1 MIKIGC
7 ADFPI
12 PPSKYFKEWRLVE
25 IQQTLSRFPGEG
37 TVQRWLAE
45 APAGFEFVVVASPLI
60 TTEPGSPNLKYQ
72 ELPRARGAG
81 AFGGFRL
88 NDVTR
93 GALSRTHDL
102 AADLKAQLVLFQTPP
117 EFNSSRAHLEQMR
130 KFFDAVDRGEF
141 TYVWEPLGNWAPKT
155 VLKISESL
163 DLIPCINPLEFE
175 PLPEGLTAYFHL
187 NGPAGF
193 RSRYEQESLE
203 ELVGICS
210 GYDEVYCVFTNIDM
224 HNDTMRLRRIL
235 ERDQR

>member
-12 PPSKYFKEWRLVE
+12 PPSKYFQEWRLVE

-60 TTEPGSPNLKYQ
+60 TYEPDSPSFKYQ
-72 ELPRARGAG
+72 DLPRRRGKG

-88 NDVTR
+88 NDITR
-93 GALSRTHDL
+93 AAMARTTDL
-102 AADLKAQLVLFQTPP
+102 ATDLGAQLVLFQTPA

-130 KFFDAVDRGEF
+130 KFFETVERGEF
-141 TYVWEPLGNWAPKT
+141 TFVWEALGSWAAKT
-155 VLKISESL
+155 VLKVSESL
-163 DLIPCINPLEFE
+163 DLIPCVNPLDFE
-175 PLPEGLTAYFHL
+175 PLPEGLTAFFHL

-193 RSRYEQESLE
+193 RSRYEEESLG
-203 ELVGICS
+203 ELVKICRR
-210 GYDEVYCVFTNIDM
+210 YDEVYCVVTNIDM
-224 HNDTMRLRRIL
+224 HNDTMRLRKIIENSR
-235 ERDQR
+235 

>member
-12 PPSKYFKEWRLVE
+12 PPSRYFQEWRLVE

-60 TTEPGSPNLKYQ
+60 TVEPDSPSLRYQ
-72 ELPRARGAG
+72 DLPRVKSKG
-81 AFGGFRL
+81 AFGSFRM
-88 NDVTR
+88 NDVTMA
-93 GALSRTHDL
+93 ALKKTFDL
-102 AADLKAQLVLFQTPP
+102 ATDLRAQLVVFQTPP

-130 KFFDAVDRGEF
+130 KFFETTNRGSF
-141 TYVWEPLGNWAPKT
+141 TFAWEALGSWAAKT
-155 VLKISESL
+155 VLKVSESL
-163 DLIPCINPLEFE
+163 DLIPCVNPHEFD

-193 RSRYEQESLE
+193 RSRYEEESLDD
-203 ELVGICS
+203 LVKLCKR
-210 GYDEVYCVFTNIDM
+210 YDEVYCVFTNIDM
-224 HNDTMRLRRIL
+224 HNDTLRLRKIL
-235 ERDQR
+235 EGSK

>member
-12 PPSKYFKEWRLVE
+12 PPSKYFQEWRLVE

-60 TTEPGSPNLKYQ
+60 TTEPDSPNLKYQ
-72 ELPRARGAG
+72 ELPRTRSRG

-88 NDVTR
+88 NDITR
-93 GALSRTHDL
+93 KALEKTYDL
-102 AADLKAQLVLFQTPP
+102 ATDLKAQLVLFQTPP

-130 KFFDAVDRGEF
+130 TFFERVDRGKF
-141 TYVWEPLGNWAPKT
+141 TFVWEALGNWAPKT
-155 VLKISESL
+155 VLKVSESL
-163 DLIPCINPLEFE
+163 DLIPCVNPLEFK
-175 PLPEGLTAYFHL
+175 PLPEGLSAFFHL

-193 RSRYEQESLE
+193 RSRYEEESLS
-203 ELVGICS
+203 ELVQICK

-224 HNDTMRLRRIL
+224 HNDTMRLKKIVESRR
-235 ERDQR
+235 

>member
-60 TTEPGSPNLKYQ
+60 TVEPGSASLKYQ
-72 ELPRARGAG
+72 ELPRTKGSG
-81 AFGGFRL
+81 AFGAFRL
-88 NDVTR
+88 NEITEK
-93 GALSRTHDL
+93 ALTKTHDL
-102 AADLKAQLVLFQTPP
+102 ATDLRAQLVLFQTPP

-130 KFFDAVDRGEF
+130 KFFETVDRGQF
-141 TYVWEPLGNWAPKT
+141 TYVWEPVGNWAAKT
-155 VLKISESL
+155 VLKVSESL
-163 DLIPCINPLEFE
+163 DLIPCVNPLEFD

-193 RSRYEQESLE
+193 RSRYEEESLAD
-203 ELVGICS
+203 LVQICRR
-210 GYDEVYCVFTNIDM
+210 YDEVYCIFTNIDM
-224 HNDTMRLRRIL
+224 HNDTMRLRRIVDKTP
-235 ERDQR
+235 R